1 MDHFDQQFL
10 EEQEQQER
18 LELEKE
24 LELDFAWM
32 EESEFFNKGINNE
45 DTRPA

>member
-10 EEQEQQER
+10 EEQEHQER
-18 LELEKE
+18 IELEKE

-32 EESEFFNKGINNE
+32 EESEFFNKIKGVQ
-45 DTRPA
+45 